1 MQTGGKKPKK
11 VTYDHYGYF
20 FIAPFL
26 IVFLVFQLYP
36 IIFTFR
42 TSLTDAVGWNKI
54 LNNSIIGFKNFQT
67 LFTANET
74 SSLFWLSFRN
84 TVIIWFF
91 NFVPQ
96 IGFALILA
104 SWFTD
109 THLHLKGQGA
119 FKVMIFMPNIITAAT
134 IAMLFFSL
142 FSYPIAPVN
151 TLMQKLGILNTPFEY
166 LRSVPTSRGLISF
179 IQCWMYW
186 RQ

>member
-1 MQTGGKKPKK
+1 MNYCKGVEGMQQSGRKPKK

-20 FIAPFL
+20 FIAPFF

-36 IIFTFR
+36 IFFTFK
-42 TSLTDAVGWNKI
+42 TSMTDAVGWNKI
-54 LNNSIIGFKNFQT
+54 LNNSMVGFKNFQT

-74 SSLFWLSFRN
+74 SSLYWLSFKN

-109 THLHLKGQGA
+109 QHLHLKAQGA
-119 FKVMIFMPNIITAAT
+119 NHRYAVLLAVLLSDRAHQYAA
-134 IAMLFFSL
+134 AKNRC
-142 FSYPIAPVN
+142 A
-151 TLMQKLGILNTPFEY
+151 EY
-166 LRSVPTSRGLISF
+166 AV
-179 IQCWMYW
+179 
-186 RQ
+186 